1 MKQIAATTT
10 QTTIAATT
18 VKNHK
23 NRNSSSDLF
32 VQSTQNCICM
42 CIKSK
47 CTVTS
52 VPPMLYP
59 SVRYRSLPLLLFYR
73 SAYFG
78 TPTDCNKQELIF
90 FFFKYTFTF
99 CFYFFLLGFF
109 FLFLLLFK
117 NSPSQ
122 QQFVETAL
130 LVACL
135 FYIISGL

>member
-90 FFFKYTFTF
+90 FFLNTLSLFVFIF
-99 CFYFFLLGFF
+99 SCLVF